1 MSKQQPPSER
11 VFPEEGSMGT
21 MTEEAFRRLT
31 IGDTGLIASLGDDDA
46 PSRHGVQLD
55 PRTEALVRLGA
66 LVALDAPPASFRC
79 AVEEAQRVGARQE
92 DLLATLMAVAGLVGT
107 PRIVSAAPRIALA
120 AGYDVEAALE

>member
-1 MSKQQPPSER
+1 
-11 VFPEEGSMGT
+11 VA
-21 MTEEAFRRLT
+21 EEAFRRLT

-46 PSRHGVQLD
+46 PQRHGVRLD

-92 DLLATLMAVAGLVGT
+92 DLLATLLAVAGLVGT